1 MGIKKS
7 YQESSQK
14 SSLRSGKKGIYF
26 LPSLF
31 TTAGLFFGFYAI
43 IRATQGN
50 FADAAVGILIAMI
63 MDGLDGRVAR
73 WTNTASNF
81 GKEYDS
87 LVDLVAFG
95 VAPGLVMYFWSLQ
108 FIGKAG
114 WLIAFLY
121 AAATALRLA
130 RFNTL
135 VIKDNRYFYG
145 IACPAAAAFISFWV
159 WNFHESGIS
168 GQSMVMS
175 WMSALVTL
183 LMAVLMVSNVK
194 FRSFKD
200 FDPKHKIPFFVLIAI
215 VGSIVL
221 ISFDPPRV
229 LFLLALVYAVS
240 GPIGWIIRR
249 QRGIIESPAFLPDE
263 VDEDEDDAMQDSC
276 EYDGQEKDGDKNP
289 TDSGD
294 AKKKSK

>member
-1 MGIKKS
+1 METN
-7 YQESSQK
+7 ESNNSN
-14 SSLRSGKKGIYF
+14 GKKGIYF

-43 IRATQGN
+43 IQATQGD
-50 FADAAVGILIAMI
+50 FGQAAVGILIAMI

-73 WTNTASNF
+73 WTNTASDF

-87 LVDLVAFG
+87 LVDLIAFG
-95 VAPGLVMYFWSLQ
+95 LAPGLIMYFWSLQ

-135 VIKDNRYFYG
+135 TIKDNRYFYG
-145 IACPAAAAFISFWV
+145 LACPSAAAFLVFWV
-159 WNFHESGIS
+159 WNFDVTGIS
-168 GQSMVMS
+168 GESMV
-175 WMSALVTL
+175 WISAIATL
-183 LMAVLMVSNVK
+183 IMAILQVSNVK

-200 FDPKHKIPFFVLIAI
+200 FDPKHKVPFFVLIAI
-215 VGSIVL
+215 LGCIVL

-229 LFLLALVYAVS
+229 LFLMALAYAAS
-240 GPIGWIIRR
+240 GPIGWVIRR

-263 VDEDEDDAMQDSC
+263 DIDEHEVSENSADQNKVKSI
-276 EYDGQEKDGDKNP
+276 N
-289 TDSGD
+289 SS
-294 AKKKSK
+294 KKRK

>member
-1 MGIKKS
+1 MKNS
-7 YQESSQK
+7 ATRNS
-14 SSLRSGKKGIYF
+14 RKGIYF

-43 IRATQGN
+43 IQATQGN
-50 FADAAVGILIAMI
+50 FAESAIGILIAMI

-95 VAPGLVMYFWSLQ
+95 VAPSMVMYFWSLQ
-108 FIGKAG
+108 YIGKAG

-121 AAATALRLA
+121 TAATALRLA

-135 VIKDNRYFYG
+135 TIKDNRYFYG
-145 IACPAAAAFISFWV
+145 IACPAAAAFVAFWV

-168 GQSMVMS
+168 GQFMS
-175 WMSALVTL
+175 WISALVTL

-215 VGSIVL
+215 LGIIVL

-229 LFLLALVYAVS
+229 LFFTALAYAVS
-240 GPIGWIIRR
+240 GPLGWIIRR
-249 QRGIIESPAFLPDE
+249 QRGIIENPAFLPD
-263 VDEDEDDAMQDSC
+263 DDEDDEGDEAVQDEHKHNVRDKS
-276 EYDGQEKDGDKNP
+276 EASSQPEK
-289 TDSGD
+289 
-294 AKKKSK
+294 